1 MKPQDLE
8 EAVQSWLSLWQDCRC
23 IAPTPA
29 ASGASGQE
37 AARLFVLRLS
47 SLAEAEVPI
56 SANGTLQKQALARL
70 ARAAEEESPEAL
82 SLHMRLSF
90 LHTPLGGR
98 PEVYG
103 HSFTGPRLQIQ
114 RVQSRVSGSEG
125 YLAVHAVAE
134 PPTLFFFRSAIT
146 SKELRILVEVLAFE
160 EPPRQAT
167 AAAPAVNRIWKLAA
181 PKAKAK
187 PKAAPKP
194 KAKAKALPGAPQPP
208 EPSLDM
214 QKAYKARAAAPGGRA
229 ASSWPLTGGRYP
241 LPLFGDAEPECVL
254 GWAMISFD
262 LATESRSIPSN
273 HGPKRL
279 RPGPLRERLLAAE
292 FFGGK
297 VTPAMDQ
304 EIHRLLT
311 PPTTKAA
318 AAKPQPVI
326 ESDLQVVPLD
336 DAAKR
341 LLPFDFPAVTESL
354 RMGGLEVMEDAAGLQ
369 IDADLNPNVVD
380 PDVFVRGL
388 LVTFPDNLWLDNF
401 LRALPSTAVTAAGVP
416 APPSSWELVELNA
429 LVGSHNT
436 LRWLDEPLRGLSDA
450 MAAHYPLDDTG
461 HTWRLKMEKL
471 EDGQRFWFGGE
482 VPVEFVCH
490 PDCAVVVEL
499 VAVLRTPGPMGL
511 LQNQAATAP
520 LLGAQMTQATDIFR
534 KQTLGW
540 TVLLPFY
547 HTTSEGLLKASAAS
561 AGERPSLG
569 FDLELYGGPGL
580 SLLGEEVWMPPAAP
594 GMTLRPEELAKPVR
608 PAVSASRLRAN
619 FNLCGDRVV
628 QWLRQ
633 HVPLPPPETPLPA
646 VQPTPMSTLQPLQPG
661 IPGTFLQPAVDISAA
676 PFAKA
681 ISPVQPIG
689 PVPSV
694 HQPIPS
700 VPGQKGLPGTA
711 VQAAPVVEKIYL
723 RDQAVQSDPP
733 PLGFD
738 DNIIKDSAPKAQGT
752 ATAPPSRPLGALD
765 RAHLLSAGAPL
776 PKAGATAAK
785 AASPSVA
792 AGESAPARRELRW
805 KFEDEDLLQAD
816 EITLE
821 LVALRSFAELEG
833 ERIYFQLRFF
843 LFPPVKT
850 TTAALAGKAGEACLL
865 RSAVT
870 NERLAVVYSMDGYS
884 VNSVARSAAT
894 IHRRLVEYLSARS
907 VDIEIWSADSE
918 MQIGVASVPLEMLVR
933 QGHQV
938 AKMEGEHA
946 VLEPLT
952 GEPRGTLR
960 VLLVNRGQPPTAY
973 KELAAPPPP
982 PPEDGNPQSP
992 PPAPSPTRKTRQKVS
1007 ALMEPGQDAMV
1018 GGMQG
1023 LAGQGSMAQELNQK
1037 KHERLQQLRALRQ
1050 DTRDSVSEHTALLA
1064 AAESVRQDRKRQ
1076 EVARRM
1082 DRFNTTQQSLTSSF
1096 ATPSYFT
1103 VDFTNPYGQ
1112 QATFNVHVLARGEK
1126 PQPPPEILP
1135 AVPPQAPLQGV
1146 LVAPPEQHLMLIKDP
1161 EEWRRLTAQGLLP
1174 TAPSGDFSRLAS
1186 GSFILNPRES
1196 ISLPF
1201 RYLDFDFPGLNAT
1214 PQQASGVRLAEVAA
1228 SVAGPGSRDFLVEVV
1243 LHQGPVLRRVEVSVV
1258 PQPSVV
1264 DRKIRYFEAEG
1275 AAVEKVMALPPV
1287 PQSSSS
1293 GSCYVYCTSRNVHVQ
1308 RRDQE
1313 EVSLRF
1319 MAPQSPAVLQFFV
1332 VFYGDAHFSNLVAV
1346 QLVEVQGLR
1355 TEKIRIVVGQ
1365 GIERSICLAPA
1376 EVLDAGTVRLHSSNP
1391 EAVQVQPTAE
1401 VDPRYGVK
1409 FNILIT
1415 SMQVGTKSCRLHAV
1429 DPAVRRLVAAMLIV
1443 IAADPP
1449 EIKMVHNISLPVLTA
1464 VRKRLLYKNEA
1475 VRPLKYTVRC
1485 SEPALVSVQSPELVI
1500 NSLDTRTIELLFHAV
1515 PATLSY
1521 SAEVFLFITSDDRVI
1536 SETRLLQLSY
1546 T

>member
-1 MKPQDLE
+1 MFGLFGRKPAAPPPPPAPEDPNAPPPLPPPDEPPPPTVPSAPAIAEEPQEPPKAPEAPVEGPPSPPPKASKPGWFSSLFSSKPKAPAPPAPPEPGQDAPQPPGPIPPAAPELPKAMPLPPATTLPAPMLPPTTLPPPAGAATLPAPSTLPPALAAPMTLPPPATPAPAPAPAPAAATAPAVPAAPGAPAAVAPAPPAPQGPPLSTLPPPQRRPAPLARRPAVMKPQDLE

-47 SLAEAEVPI
+47 SLAEAEVADRRDRAVAVIPRPRV
-56 SANGTLQKQALARL
+56 STKSPRQALARL

-125 YLAVHAVAE
+125 YLAVLAS
-134 PPTLFFFRSAIT
+134 RS
-146 SKELRILVEVLAFE
+146 
-160 EPPRQAT
+160 
-167 AAAPAVNRIWKLAA
+167 RIWKLAA

-292 FFGGK
+292 FFGGLEGK

-436 LRWLDEPLRGLSDA
+436 LRWLDEPLRGRLSDA

-681 ISPVQPIG
+681 ISPVR
-689 PVPSV
+689 VP
-694 HQPIPS
+694 
-700 VPGQKGLPGTA
+700 
-711 VQAAPVVEKIYL
+711 
-723 RDQAVQSDPP
+723 
-733 PLGFD
+733 
-738 DNIIKDSAPKAQGT
+738 
-752 ATAPPSRPLGALD
+752 RPLGALD

-805 KFEDEDLLQAD
+805 KFEDE
-816 EITLE
+816 E
-821 LVALRSFAELEG
+821 SFAELEG
-833 ERIYFQLRFF
+833 ERPWDLDMLSIWWESRIYFQLRFF

-960 VLLVNRGQPPTAY
+960 VLL
-973 KELAAPPPP
+973 ELAAPPPP

-1135 AVPPQAPLQGV
+1135 AV

-1275 AAVEKVMALPPV
+1275 AAVEKA
-1287 PQSSSS
+1287 Q
-1293 GSCYVYCTSRNVHVQ
+1293 
-1308 RRDQE
+1308 
-1313 EVSLRF
+1313 
-1319 MAPQSPAVLQFFV
+1319 
-1332 VFYGDAHFSNLVAV
+1332 
-1346 QLVEVQGLR
+1346 
-1355 TEKIRIVVGQ
+1355 I
-1365 GIERSICLAPA
+1365 
-1376 EVLDAGTVRLHSSNP
+1376 
-1391 EAVQVQPTAE
+1391 
-1401 VDPRYGVK
+1401 
-1409 FNILIT
+1409 
-1415 SMQVGTKSCRLHAV
+1415 
-1429 DPAVRRLVAAMLIV
+1429 
-1443 IAADPP
+1443 
-1449 EIKMVHNISLPVLTA
+1449 
-1464 VRKRLLYKNEA
+1464 
-1475 VRPLKYTVRC
+1475 
-1485 SEPALVSVQSPELVI
+1485 
-1500 NSLDTRTIELLFHAV
+1500 
-1515 PATLSY
+1515 
-1521 SAEVFLFITSDDRVI
+1521 
-1536 SETRLLQLSY
+1536 
-1546 T
+1546 

>member
-23 IAPTPA
+23 LAPTPPA
-29 ASGASGQE
+29 AGASNQE
-37 AARLFVLRLS
+37 ASRLFVLRVS
-47 SLAEAEVPI
+47 SLVEAEVPI
-56 SANGTLQKQALARL
+56 SANGALQKQALARL
-70 ARAAEEESPEAL
+70 ARAAEEETPEAL
-82 SLHMRLSF
+82 SLYVRLSF
-90 LHTPLGGR
+90 IYTPLGGR

-125 YLAVHAVAE
+125 HLVVHATAA
-134 PPTLFFFRSAIT
+134 PPALFFFRSAIA
-146 SKELRILVEVLAFE
+146 SKDLRILAEILAFE

-167 AAAPAVNRIWKLAA
+167 ASTPAVNRIWKLAA

-187 PKAAPKP
+187 PKAKP
-194 KAKAKALPGAPQPP
+194 KAKAKAAALEPP
-208 EPSLDM
+208 LEL
-214 QKAYKARAAAPGGRA
+214 QKAYKTRSAAPGGRA
-229 ASSWPLTGGRYP
+229 SSSWPLMGGRYP
-241 LPLFGDAEPECVL
+241 LPLFDDAEPECVV

-262 LATESRSIPSN
+262 LATESRSIPSS

-279 RPGPLRERLLAAE
+279 RHGPLRERLLTAA
-292 FFGGK
+292 GGK
-297 VTPAMDQ
+297 VTHAMDQ

-311 PPTTKAA
+311 PPVVKANA
-318 AAKPQPVI
+318 TKPQALM

-341 LLPFDFPAVTESL
+341 LLPLDFPAVTEAL
-354 RMGGLEVMEDAAGLQ
+354 RMGGLEVIEDASGLQ

-380 PDVFVRGL
+380 PDIFVRGL
-388 LVTFPDNLWLDNF
+388 LVTLPDNVWMDNF
-401 LRALPSTAVTAAGVP
+401 LRALPSTSPTAPGMP
-416 APPSSWELVELNA
+416 APPSSWELVELHA

-436 LRWLDEPLRGLSDA
+436 LRWLDEPLRGLSEA

-461 HTWRLKMEKL
+461 HTWRLKLEKL

-499 VAVLRTPGPMGL
+499 VAVLRTSGAMTQT
-511 LQNQAATAP
+511 LQNQAVTAP
-520 LLGAQMTQATDIFR
+520 LLGAQMTQAGDIFR
-534 KQTLGW
+534 KVTLGW
-540 TVLLPFY
+540 TLLLPFY
-547 HTTSEGLLKASAAS
+547 HTTSEGLLKASTAAP
-561 AGERPSLG
+561 GERQSLA
-569 FDLELYGGPGL
+569 FDLELYSGPGL
-580 SLLGEEVWMPPAAP
+580 SLLGEEVWMPSTPSITAK
-594 GMTLRPEELAKPVR
+594 PEELKPVR
-608 PAVSASRLRAN
+608 PAVTASQLRTN

-633 HVPLPPPETPLPA
+633 HIPLPTPETPLPA
-646 VQPTPMSTLQPLQPG
+646 VQPMTLSTLQPLQPG
-661 IPGTFLQPAVDISAA
+661 LPQPLQPSVMVPDASVA
-676 PFAKA
+676 
-681 ISPVQPIG
+681 PVQPFGPVQPHLGG

-694 HQPIPS
+694 HQPVIAGPNQKS
-700 VPGQKGLPGTA
+700 PVPAQ
-711 VQAAPVVEKIYL
+711 QAAPVVEKIYL

-738 DNIIKDSAPKAQGT
+738 DNIIKDAAPKTQGT
-752 ATAPPSRPLGALD
+752 STTPPARPLGALD
-765 RAHLLSAGAPL
+765 RAHLLSAGGPVAKPTVL
-776 PKAGATAAK
+776 SPATTPPVA
-785 AASPSVA
+785 PSVA
-792 AGESAPARRELRW
+792 PGESAPVRRELRW

-843 LFPPVKT
+843 VFPPVKT
-850 TTAALAGKAGEACLL
+850 TTAALAGKPGEACLL

-884 VNSVARSAAT
+884 INSVSRSAAA
-894 IHRRLVEYLSARS
+894 IHRSLVEYLSARN

-938 AKMEGEHA
+938 AKIEGEHA

-960 VLLVNRGQPPTAY
+960 VLLVNRGQPATAY
-973 KELAAPPPP
+973 KELVAPPAPPPP
-982 PPEDGNPQSP
+982 PDDGNPQSP
-992 PPAPSPTRKTRQKVS
+992 PAAPSPSRRTRHKVS
-1007 ALMEPGQDAMV
+1007 ALMEPGQNAV
-1018 GGMQG
+1018 GGAQN
-1023 LAGQGSMAQELNQK
+1023 LAAQGSMAEELNQK
-1037 KHERLQQLRALRQ
+1037 KHERLKQLRVLRQ
-1050 DTRDSVSEHTALLA
+1050 DASDGVSEHTAFLA
-1064 AAESVRQDRKRQ
+1064 AAESLRQDRKRQ

-1103 VDFTNPYGQ
+1103 VNFTNPYGQ
-1112 QATFNVHVLARGEK
+1112 QATFNVHILARGEK
-1126 PQPPPEILP
+1126 PQPPPEIVP
-1135 AVPPQAPLQGV
+1135 SVPPQAPLQGV
-1146 LVAPPEQHLMLIKDP
+1146 LVAPPEQNLMLIKDP

-1174 TAPSGDFSRLAS
+1174 TAPSGDYGRLAA

-1201 RYLDFDFPGLNAT
+1201 RYLDFDFPGLDAT
-1214 PQQASGVRLAEVAA
+1214 PQQASAMRLAEVAA
-1228 SVAGPGSRDFLVEVV
+1228 SVAPSSRDFLVEVA

-1287 PQSSSS
+1287 PQTSSSR
-1293 GSCYVYCTSRNVHVQ
+1293 SCYVYCTSKSVHLQ
-1308 RRDQE
+1308 RRDEE

-1319 MAPQSPAVLQFFV
+1319 MAPQSPSLLSFFV
-1332 VFYGDAHFSNLVAV
+1332 VFYGDAHFSNLVAI

-1355 TEKIRIVVGQ
+1355 TERIRLVVGQ

-1409 FNILIT
+1409 FNVLIT

-1449 EIKMVHNISLPVLTA
+1449 EIKMVHNISLPVLTS

-1475 VRPLKYTVRC
+1475 VRPLKYSVRC

>member
-1 MKPQDLE
+1 M
-8 EAVQSWLSLWQDCRC
+8 
-23 IAPTPA
+23 
-29 ASGASGQE
+29 
-37 AARLFVLRLS
+37 
-47 SLAEAEVPI
+47 PI

-125 YLAVHAVAE
+125 HLTVHALAE

-167 AAAPAVNRIWKLAA
+167 AAAPAVNRLWKLAA

-194 KAKAKALPGAPQPP
+194 KAKAKALPGAPGAP

-262 LATESRSIPSN
+262 LTTESRSIPSN

-326 ESDLQVVPLD
+326 ESDLQVIPLD
-336 DAAKR
+336 GAAKR
-341 LLPFDFPAVTESL
+341 LLPLDFPAVTESL

-388 LVTFPDNLWLDNF
+388 LVTFPDNLWIDNF

-436 LRWLDEPLRGLSDA
+436 LRWLDEPLRGLSDG

-499 VAVLRTPGPMGL
+499 VAVLRTPGPMAQM

-520 LLGAQMTQATDIFR
+520 LLGAQVTQATDIFR

-547 HTTSEGLLKASAAS
+547 HTTSEGLLKACAATP
-561 AGERPSLG
+561 GERPSLG

-580 SLLGEEVWMPPAAP
+580 SLLCEEVWMPPAAP
-594 GMTLRPEELAKPVR
+594 GMTLRPEELGKPVR

-646 VQPTPMSTLQPLQPG
+646 VQPTPISTLQPLQPG
-661 IPGTFLQPAVDISAA
+661 LPGTFLQPAVDISAA
-676 PFAKA
+676 PVAKA

-689 PVPSV
+689 TVPSV

-700 VPGQKGLPGTA
+700 VPGQKGLPGAA

-765 RAHLLSAGAPL
+765 RAHLLSAGAP
-776 PKAGATAAK
+776 PKASAAAK
-785 AASPSVA
+785 AGASPSVA

-805 KFEDEDLLQAD
+805 KFEDEDLHQAD

-938 AKMEGEHA
+938 AKIEGEHA

-1135 AVPPQAPLQGV
+1135 SVPPQAPLQGV
-1146 LVAPPEQHLMLIKDP
+1146 LVAPPEQNLMLIKDP

-1174 TAPSGDFSRLAS
+1174 TAPSGDSSRLAS

-1475 VRPLKYTVRC
+1475 VRALKYTVRC